1 MPTNNSTTPPAQ
13 MNSNSRKAS
22 SPTPPSAPA
31 PPPPPPLPQKPIDAK
46 NSKPAVETPSVYL
59 NSLASMP
66 ADYLTR
72 PVEEPI
78 LKQPCRPVYYFFY
91 GTLTQ
96 PKILSHILDLK
107 HPPFLR
113 PAKLIGYA
121 LTNWGQYRAL
131 IDGEPGEEV
140 IGYAYLVGSIDDELK
155 LARYETN
162 AYEPVHCRIQFT
174 DSQSPAQARG
184 MTFKYAGDDEALKAG
199 RFDRKL
205 WELQMGTRL
214 PEKWRATDAPSEK

>member
-1 MPTNNSTTPPAQ
+1 MH
-13 MNSNSRKAS
+13 SNGRKAS
-22 SPTPPSAPA
+22 PPTPPPARAPR
-31 PPPPPPLPQKPIDAK
+31 PLLPRKAIDAK
-46 NSKPAVETPSVYL
+46 SSKLAVEIPSIYL

-72 PVEEPI
+72 PLEEPI
-78 LKQPCRPVYYFFY
+78 LKQPYKPVYYFFY

-96 PKILSHILDLK
+96 PRILSHILDLK
-107 HPPFLR
+107 QLPVLR
-113 PAKLIGYA
+113 PAKIIGYA

-131 IDGEPGEEV
+131 IDGKPGEEV
-140 IGYAYLVGSIDDELK
+140 TGYAYLVGSIDDELK

-162 AYEPVHCRIQFT
+162 AYEPVQYRIQFT
-174 DSQSPAQARG
+174 NGQSPAQEHG

-199 RFDRKL
+199 KFDRQL

-214 PEKWRATDAPSEK
+214 PEKWRATDVPSKK

>member
-1 MPTNNSTTPPAQ
+1 
-13 MNSNSRKAS
+13 
-22 SPTPPSAPA
+22 
-31 PPPPPPLPQKPIDAK
+31 
-46 NSKPAVETPSVYL
+46 
-59 NSLASMP
+59 MP

-78 LKQPCRPVYYFFY
+78 LKQPYKPVYYFFY

-96 PKILSHILDLK
+96 PKILSYILDLK
-107 HPPFLR
+107 QPPVLR

-131 IDGEPGEEV
+131 IDGKPGEEV
-140 IGYAYLVGSIDDELK
+140 TGYAYLVGLIDDELK

-162 AYEPVHCRIQFT
+162 AYELVQCRIQFT
-174 DSQSPAQARG
+174 DGQSPAQVHG

-199 RFDRKL
+199 KFDRKL

-214 PEKWRATDAPSEK
+214 PEKWRATGAPPKK

>member
-1 MPTNNSTTPPAQ
+1 
-13 MNSNSRKAS
+13 MNSNNPKAPPAKMNSNGRKAS
-22 SPTPPSAPA
+22 PPTPPPAPA
-31 PPPPPPLPQKPIDAK
+31 PRPPLPRKPIDAK
-46 NSKPAVETPSVYL
+46 SSKPAVETPSVYL
-59 NSLASMP
+59 SSLASMP

-72 PVEEPI
+72 TVVEPI
-78 LKQPCRPVYYFFY
+78 LDQPYKPAYYFFY
-91 GTLTQ
+91 GTLTE

-107 HPPFLR
+107 QPPVLR

-131 IDGEPGEEV
+131 IDGKPGEEV
-140 IGYAYLVGSIDDELK
+140 TGYAYLVRSIDDELK

-162 AYEPVHCRIQFT
+162 AYEPVQCRIRFT
-174 DSQSPAQARG
+174 DGQSPAQEHG

-214 PEKWRATDAPSEK
+214 PDKWRARDTPSEK

>member
-1 MPTNNSTTPPAQ
+1 
-13 MNSNSRKAS
+13 
-22 SPTPPSAPA
+22 
-31 PPPPPPLPQKPIDAK
+31 
-46 NSKPAVETPSVYL
+46 
-59 NSLASMP
+59 MP

-72 PVEEPI
+72 PIDKPLLEKPYKPI
-78 LKQPCRPVYYFFY
+78 YYFFY

-96 PKILSHILDLK
+96 SKILRHVLDLQEE
-107 HPPFLR
+107 PVLR

-131 IDGEPGEEV
+131 VNGKPGQEV
-140 IGYAYLVGSIDDELK
+140 TGYAYVVQSVEDELK

-162 AYEPVHCRIQFT
+162 AYEATSCRIRFT
-174 DSQSPAQARG
+174 DGREPAQEYG

-214 PEKWRATDAPSEK
+214 PEKWKTRNASPPRQGDK